1 MGERSA
7 IKTDLDVGAIIKC
20 AAALVRISHR
30 DTMPSDDDRDNW
42 REIALDTRV
51 AADRMRD
58 RIAIAERANGA
69 LVTELQAL
77 KERADRHL
85 ASCHEVNGRFAD
97 CEAAYRKVLGE
108 QAKRIRELE
117 AQPRLSA
124 EESALAVAAL
134 ESDGLRLRC
143 DDPTHAGRARGERM
157 QELAAKLEPPA
168 QVGLVV
174 DGGVGLDGGNYYEWS
189 RVIDVLPSGEGGDDE
204 R

>member
-1 MGERSA
+1 MGER
-7 IKTDLDVGAIIKC
+7 DDDC
-20 AAALVRISHR
+20 AAIMEERDDLELSGPAYESVEYWRARANHWRRCLDCAHDERDAASAKLAL
-30 DTMPSDDDRDNW
+30 
-42 REIALDTRV
+42 
-51 AADRMRD
+51 
-58 RIAIAERANGA
+58 AERANGE